1 MAAELKFSNIPNNN
15 RAGQPAHKNES
26 DMAKIIENE
35 KGFKVIEID
44 YLEML
49 KIGCGNICDHCG
61 EPHYGKGYYV
71 AVLNRWFARPVTKI
85 GTYSPPITRPNTTPT
100 GGLKQRILNI
110 SKCCWGYDGAN

>member
-1 MAAELKFSNIPNNN
+1 MEQTGVHWCNSQEIKTTGVVSATPI
-15 RAGQPAHKNES
+15 NES

-61 EPHYGKGYYV
+61 EPHYGMGYYV
-71 AVLNRWFARPVTKI
+71 AVMNRWLCPTCYENWYLFATNYATEHNADGRIETKNFERFK
-85 GTYSPPITRPNTTPT
+85 TLL
-100 GGLKQRILNI
+100 GL
-110 SKCCWGYDGAN
+110 

>member
-1 MAAELKFSNIPNNN
+1 MVSATPI
-15 RAGQPAHKNES
+15 NES

-71 AVLNRWFARPVTKI
+71 AVMNRWLCPTCYENWYLFATNYATEHNADGRIETKNFERYK
-85 GTYSPPITRPNTTPT
+85 TLL
-100 GGLKQRILNI
+100 GL
-110 SKCCWGYDGAN
+110 

>member
-15 RAGQPAHKNES
+15 RAEQSAHKNES

-49 KIGCGNICDHCG
+49 KIGCGNI
-61 EPHYGKGYYV
+61 
-71 AVLNRWFARPVTKI
+71 
-85 GTYSPPITRPNTTPT
+85 
-100 GGLKQRILNI
+100 
-110 SKCCWGYDGAN
+110 